1 MKIATAL
8 LDAQL
13 PQTLPTPPL
22 AGLDESGMGQR
33 MAELVR
39 ERTRRWA
46 TLPAEGREI
55 DVLIQRLVAA
65 EPATR
70 SATLDAVVAELGDLV
85 LADRVTIYHLRAGQF
100 ERERVW
106 QAAAEALAD
115 ELTLDLP
122 RRLRELLAHGKTTD
136 GVYCTAGGDG
146 AQAESYSRV
155 LVPILHEGALVGAV
169 AFDSLSMPSSW
180 SHGLGEELVLLA
192 RAIGLA
198 LGRPGTEPRT
208 LADAGSAPGTDGEL
222 VWWSSSLWAERPL
235 RRESRPVLLMVVEM
249 QGFGRA
255 EVADPWAA
263 SDGVLHQLADRVR
276 RELGDVA
283 HLARLAPRQL
293 LLGVDGYSGE
303 AASLVARIAALVE
316 ARPFEV
322 EGALLSLESAIGAA
336 AGRGERLVALV
347 SEAER
352 ALEEAREQGGWLLA
366 SSLPPRRWDGY
377 DPTLALEVR
386 RALASDQLRLFL
398 QPRVWLATDTLA
410 GAEAL
415 VRWRHPQRGL
425 LQAATFLP
433 MLAGS
438 SLRCE
443 LNRWVLSGA
452 VELLERFPWAGWF
465 LSINLARRDL
475 VESERFLA
483 VMELLVEHAS
493 VASRLEIEIGLS
505 GPGPQDLET
514 VGRRLRE
521 LKRQLPEVRLA
532 LDHFGVPGV
541 AVGSLHHLP
550 VDCVKLD
557 PSLIAALAAGDPSA
571 RALVRAAASLGA
583 ELGQVVVAVGVED
596 AKTAQTVFELGC
608 TQAQGFHFGR
618 PLPVAE
624 FEALVEDPIE
634 AQRACKAS

>member
-1 MKIATAL
+1 
-8 LDAQL
+8 
-13 PQTLPTPPL
+13 
-22 AGLDESGMGQR
+22 
-33 MAELVR
+33 
-39 ERTRRWA
+39 
-46 TLPAEGREI
+46 
-55 DVLIQRLVAA
+55 VLQ
-65 EPATR
+65 
-70 SATLDAVVAELGDLV
+70 ELGG
-85 LADRVTIYHLRAGQF
+85 RIRG
-100 ERERVW
+100 E
-106 QAAAEALAD
+106 
-115 ELTLDLP
+115 
-122 RRLRELLAHGKTTD
+122 
-136 GVYCTAGGDG
+136 
-146 AQAESYSRV
+146 
-155 LVPILHEGALVGAV
+155 
-169 AFDSLSMPSSW
+169 
-180 SHGLGEELVLLA
+180 LGEA
-192 RAIGLA
+192 
-198 LGRPGTEPRT
+198 
-208 LADAGSAPGTDGEL
+208 
-222 VWWSSSLWAERPL
+222 
-235 RRESRPVLLMVVEM
+235 
-249 QGFGRA
+249 
-255 EVADPWAA
+255 
-263 SDGVLHQLADRVR
+263 
-276 RELGDVA
+276 A

-293 LLGVDGYSGE
+293 LLAVDGSSGE
-303 AASLVARIAALVE
+303 AAPLVARIAALIE

-433 MLAGS
+433 LLAGS

-452 VELLERFPWAGWF
+452 VELLERFPWGGWF
-465 LSINLARRDL
+465 LSINLSRRDL

>member
-1 MKIATAL
+1 
-8 LDAQL
+8 
-13 PQTLPTPPL
+13 
-22 AGLDESGMGQR
+22 MGQR
-33 MAELVR
+33 MADLVR

-46 TLPAEGREI
+46 ALPAEGREI
-55 DVLIQRLVAA
+55 DVLIHRLLAA
-65 EPATR
+65 EPETR
-70 SATLDAVVAELGDLV
+70 AGALDAVLAELGDLV
-85 LADRVTIYHLRAGQF
+85 LADRLTVYRLRAGQF
-100 ERERVW
+100 ERARFW
-106 QAAAEALAD
+106 QAAPEALTD
-115 ELTLDLP
+115 EPTLDLP

-136 GVYCTAGGDG
+136 GVYCTVDG
-146 AQAESYSRV
+146 NNTEAQSYSRV
-155 LVPILHEGALVGAV
+155 LVPILHEGVLAGVV

-180 SHGLGEELVLLA
+180 SHGLEDELVLLA

-198 LGRPGTEPRT
+198 MGRPDGGER
-208 LADAGSAPGTDGEL
+208 LAPAGAGPESNADGGL
-222 VWWSSSLWAERPL
+222 VWWSSTLWAQRPI
-235 RRESRPVLLMVVEM
+235 RREGRQVLVMVVEM

-263 SDGVLHQLADRVR
+263 SEGVLQ
-276 RELGDVA
+276 ELGGRIRGELGEAA

-293 LLGVDGYSGE
+293 LLAVDGSSGE
-303 AASLVARIAALVE
+303 AAPLVARIAALIE

-433 MLAGS
+433 LLAGS

-452 VELLERFPWAGWF
+452 VELLERFPWGGWF
-465 LSINLARRDL
+465 LSINLSRRDL